1 MNSQFY
7 PIDAV
12 VPQLLQTLRQ
22 HRIVL
27 LSAQPGAGKT
37 TQIPL
42 ALLHEPWLIPKT
54 IIMLEPRRLAAR
66 AAARRMSDLLDEAV
80 GTTVGYRTRLDTKIS
95 PNTKLEVVTEGIL
108 TRILQHDPSL
118 QNYGLVIFDEFHE
131 RSLQADLGLA
141 FCLESQKVF
150 REDLRLLI
158 MSATLDIAAISQQL
172 KQAPV
177 ITCEGKMFPVE
188 TRYVGKPDLKNFA
201 RQVAQT
207 IHRLLKTEPGNLLI
221 FLPGAGEIRQVEQ
234 FLSKLP
240 LGPQILIAPL
250 FGDLSTHAQDQ
261 AILPPPAGWRKVVLS
276 TNIAESSLTI
286 EGIRLVVDTGLM
298 RVPRFDSR
306 SGMSRLT
313 TLTVS
318 QQSAEQRRGRAGR
331 LEPGLCVRFWSEAE
345 QHSFTP
351 RTAPEILDTDLTSLA
366 LELAQWGIHDPQELL
381 WLDPPPS
388 GAMTQARQLL
398 HSLGAFDA
406 QGHITDHGRSMADL
420 PMHPR
425 LAHMVLKGKGL
436 GAGALACDL
445 AAFLSERD
453 LFKGSTAREQAD
465 LRTRFD
471 VLYAGAHAQRD
482 TGSLDRG
489 TIKRI
494 RQVSQTW
501 QRTLHITTPRH
512 VPKQQINQ
520 MGALLALAYPDRIAQ
535 RQSNEARRYRLANG
549 RSARFHHPDP
559 LEHEEWLVIA
569 DLNGAPATALI
580 YMAVPIS
587 REDLITHCGDLIQST
602 DSVMWD
608 GSTQAVRSI
617 RQRRLGELI
626 LEVSRLPDPDPDL
639 VLTVLLEGL
648 RHRGLSCLP
657 WTPTLRNWQ
666 ARVQFLRRVTEPGS
680 AWPDVSDD
688 TLLHTL
694 NQWLGPYLTNLS
706 RLNQLKQIDLAW
718 PLQALLSPE
727 QRRTLDTL
735 APTHLNVPT
744 GSHIP
749 LDYLSGEIPVLAV
762 RLQEIFGQCDTPRL
776 VSGKVPV
783 LIHLLSPARR
793 PVQVT
798 QDLTSF
804 WATGYQAVKKELKGR
819 YPKHF
824 WPDDPLQARPT
835 RGIKKR

>member
-1 MNSQFY
+1 MKRQSY

-12 VPQLLQTLRQ
+12 VPQLQQTLRQ
-22 HRIVL
+22 QRIVL
-27 LSAQPGAGKT
+27 LTAQPGAGKT

-42 ALLHEPWLIPKT
+42 ALLQEPWLIPQT

-66 AAARRMSDLLDEAV
+66 AAARRMSDLLGEPV
-80 GTTVGYRTRLDTKIS
+80 GTTVGYRTRLDTKIG

-141 FCLESQKVF
+141 LCLESQKVF

-177 ITCEGKMFPVE
+177 ITCEGNMFPVE
-188 TRYVGKPDLKNFA
+188 TRYVGKPEDKNFA
-201 RQVAQT
+201 MQVAQT
-207 IHRLLKTEPGNLLI
+207 IHRLLMTEPGNLLV
-221 FLPGAGEIRQVEQ
+221 FLPGAGEIRRVERS
-234 FLSKLP
+234 LANLP
-240 LGPQILIAPL
+240 LGSQILIAPL
-250 FGDLSTHAQDQ
+250 YGDLSAQAQDQ

-345 QHSFTP
+345 QRTFTP
-351 RTAPEILDTDLTSLA
+351 RTAPEILDADLTSLA

-388 GAMTQARQLL
+388 GAMAQARQLL

-406 QGHITDHGRSMADL
+406 QGHITDHGRSMAEL

-445 AAFLSERD
+445 AASLGERD
-453 LFKGSTAREQAD
+453 LFKGSNAREHAD

-471 VLYAGAHAQRD
+471 VLYGGAQAQRD
-482 TGSLDRG
+482 AESLDRG
-489 TIKRI
+489 TIQRI

-501 QRTLHITTPRH
+501 QQTLHITTPRH
-512 VPKQQINQ
+512 VPKQQIDQ
-520 MGALLALAYPDRIAQ
+520 MGVLLALAYPDRIAQ
-535 RQSNEARRYRLANG
+535 RQSEGARRYRLANG
-549 RSARFHHPDP
+549 RSARFHYPDP

-569 DLNGAPATALI
+569 DLNGPPATALI
-580 YMAVPIS
+580 HMAVPIS
-587 REDLITHCGDLIQST
+587 LEDLMTHCGNLIQST

-608 GSTQAVRSI
+608 GATQAVRSI

-626 LEVSRLPDPDPDL
+626 LEESRLPDPDPDL

-648 RHRGLSCLP
+648 RNTGLSCLP
-657 WTPTLRNWQ
+657 LTPTLRNWQ

-680 AWPDVSDD
+680 PWPDVSDD

-694 NQWLGPYLTNLS
+694 DQWIGPYLTNIS
-706 RLNQLKQIDLAW
+706 SLNQLKRIDLAW
-718 PLQALLSPE
+718 PLQTLLSPE

-735 APTHLNVPT
+735 APTHLTVPT

-776 VSGKVPV
+776 VSGKIPV

-819 YPKHF
+819 YPRHF
-824 WPDDPLQARPT
+824 WPDDPLKAPPT

>member
-1 MNSQFY
+1 MKTLTY
-7 PIDAV
+7 PIDAI
-12 VPQLLQTLRQ
+12 VPQLQQILRQ
-22 HRIVL
+22 HPIVL
-27 LSAQPGAGKT
+27 LTAQPGAGKT

-42 ALLHEPWLIPKT
+42 ALLQEPWLIPKT

-66 AAARRMSDLLDEAV
+66 AAARRMSDLLGETV

-108 TRILQHDPSL
+108 TRMLQHDPSL
-118 QNYGLVIFDEFHE
+118 QHYGLVIFDEFHE

-141 FCLESQKVF
+141 LCLESQKVF

-158 MSATLDIAAISQQL
+158 MSATLDSAAISQQL

-177 ITCEGKMFPVE
+177 ISCEGKMFPVE
-188 TRYVGKPDLKNFA
+188 TRYVGKPEGKSFA
-201 RQVAQT
+201 MQVTHT
-207 IHRLLKTEPGNLLI
+207 IHRLLKTEQGNLLV
-221 FLPGAGEIRQVEQ
+221 FLPGAGEIRQVER
-234 FLSKLP
+234 LLADLP
-240 LGPQILIAPL
+240 LDPHTRIAPL
-250 FGDLSTHAQDQ
+250 YGDLSAQAQDQ

-286 EGIRLVVDTGLM
+286 EGIRLVIDTGLM
-298 RVPRFDSR
+298 RVPRFDAR
-306 SGMSRLT
+306 SGMSRLA

-331 LEPGLCVRFWSEAE
+331 LEPGLCIRFWSEAE
-345 QHSFTP
+345 QRTFTP
-351 RTAPEILDTDLTSLA
+351 RTTPEILDADLTSLV
-366 LELAQWGIHDPQELL
+366 LELSQWGNHDPQEFL

-388 GAMTQARQLL
+388 GAIARARQLL
-398 HSLGAFDA
+398 HSLGACDTH
-406 QGHITDHGRSMADL
+406 GHITDHGRAMADL

-425 LAHMVLKGKGL
+425 LAHMVLKGKAL
-436 GAGALACDL
+436 GVGALACDL
-445 AAFLSERD
+445 AAALSERN
-453 LFKGSTAREQAD
+453 LFKGSFAREHAD

-471 VLYAGAHAQRD
+471 MLYGGAPAQRN
-482 TGSLDRG
+482 TGALDMA
-489 TIKRI
+489 TIQRI
-494 RQVSQTW
+494 RQASQSW
-501 QRTLHITTPRH
+501 QRTLHITTPHH
-512 VPKQQINQ
+512 VPKQQIDQ
-520 MGALLALAYPDRIAQ
+520 LGVLLALAYPDRIAQ
-535 RQSNEARRYRLANG
+535 RQSDEDRRYRLANG

-559 LEHEEWLVIA
+559 LEDEEWLVIA

-580 YMAVPIS
+580 YMAAPIS
-587 REDLITHCGDLIQST
+587 REDLLSHCADLIQST

-608 GSTQAVRSI
+608 ASTQAVRSI
-617 RQRRLGELI
+617 RQQRLGELI
-626 LEVSRLPDPDPDL
+626 LEEGRLPDPDPDL
-639 VLTVLLEGL
+639 VLTALLDGL
-648 RHRGLSCLP
+648 RNTGLSCLP
-657 WTPTLRNWQ
+657 WNPTVRNWQ
-666 ARVQFLRRVTEPGS
+666 ARVQFLRRATEPGS

-688 TLLHTL
+688 TLLQTL
-694 NQWLGPYLTNLS
+694 DQWLGPFLINLS
-706 RLNQLKQIDLAW
+706 SLNQLKRIDLAW

-735 APTHLNVPT
+735 APTHLTVPT

-762 RLQEIFGQCDTPRL
+762 RLQELFGQCDTPRL
-776 VSGKVPV
+776 VNGRVPV

-804 WATGYQAVKKELKGR
+804 WKTGYTEVKKELKGR

-824 WPDDPLQARPT
+824 WPDDPLQAPPT

>member
-1 MNSQFY
+1 MNHQSY
-7 PIDAV
+7 PIDAI
-12 VPQLLQTLRQ
+12 VPQLQQTLRQ
-22 HRIVL
+22 QRIVL
-27 LSAQPGAGKT
+27 LTAQPGAGKT

-42 ALLHEPWLIPKT
+42 ALLHEPWVIPKS

-66 AAARRMSDLLDEAV
+66 AAARRMSHLLGEAV
-80 GTTVGYRTRLDTKIS
+80 GTTVGYRTRLDTRVS

-108 TRILQHDPSL
+108 TRMLQHDPSL
-118 QNYGLVIFDEFHE
+118 QHYGLVIFDEFHE

-141 FCLESQKVF
+141 LCLESQKVF

-158 MSATLDIAAISQQL
+158 MSATLDIATISQKL
-172 KQAPV
+172 NQAPV
-177 ITCEGKMFPVE
+177 ITCAGNMFPVE
-188 TRYVGKPDLKNFA
+188 TRYVGKPEGNKFVMA
-201 RQVAQT
+201 VAQT
-207 IHRLLKTEPGNLLI
+207 IHRLLMTEQGNLLV
-221 FLPGAGEIRQVEQ
+221 FLPGAGEIRQVER
-234 FLSKLP
+234 LLGNLP
-240 LGPQILIAPL
+240 LAPYTRIAPL
-250 FGDLSTHAQDQ
+250 YGDLSAQDQDQ
-261 AILPPPAGWRKVVLS
+261 AILAPPAGWRKVVLS

-286 EGIRLVVDTGLM
+286 EGIRIVVDTGLM
-298 RVPRFDSR
+298 RVPRFDPR

-313 TLTVS
+313 TMTVS

-345 QHSFTP
+345 QRTFTA
-351 RTAPEILDTDLTSLA
+351 RTAPEILDADLTSLA
-366 LELAQWGIHDPQELL
+366 LELAQWGIQNPQELL

-388 GAMTQARQLL
+388 GAMAQARRLL
-398 HSLGAFDA
+398 RSLGACDA
-406 QGHITDHGRSMADL
+406 HGRITDHGRSMADH

-425 LAHMVLKGKGL
+425 LAHMILKGKAL
-436 GAGALACDL
+436 GVGALACDL
-445 AAFLSERD
+445 AAALSERD
-453 LFKGSTAREQAD
+453 LFKGSIAREHAD

-471 VLYAGAHAQRD
+471 ILYGGAHVQRN
-482 TGSLDRG
+482 TGSLEMG
-489 TIKRI
+489 TIQRI
-494 RQVSQTW
+494 RQVSQSW

-512 VPKQQINQ
+512 VPKQQIDQ
-520 MGALLALAYPDRIAQ
+520 MGVLLALAYPDRIAQ
-535 RQSNEARRYRLANG
+535 RQSDGVRRYRLANG
-549 RSARFHHPDP
+549 RSVKFHYPDP

-569 DLNGAPATALI
+569 DLNGGPATALI
-580 YMAVPIS
+580 YMAAPIS
-587 REDLITHCGDLIQST
+587 HEDLISHCGDLIQAT

-626 LEVSRLPDPDPDL
+626 LDESRLPDPDPDL
-639 VLTVLLEGL
+639 VLTALLDGL
-648 RHRGLSCLP
+648 RNMGLSCLP
-657 WTPTLRNWQ
+657 WNQTLRNWQ
-666 ARVQFLRRVTEPGS
+666 ARVQFLRRATEPAS

-688 TLLHTL
+688 TLLQTL
-694 NQWLGPYLTNLS
+694 DQWLGPFLIHLS
-706 RLNQLKQIDLAW
+706 SLNQMKRIDLAW

-735 APTHLNVPT
+735 APTHLTVPT

-762 RLQEIFGQCDTPRL
+762 RLQELFGQCDTPRL
-776 VSGKVPV
+776 VYNRIPV

-798 QDLTSF
+798 QDLRSF
-804 WATGYQAVKKELKGR
+804 WTTGYQAVKKELKGR

-824 WPDDPLQARPT
+824 WPDDPLQAPPT

>member
-1 MNSQFY
+1 MKTHTY

-12 VPQLLQTLRQ
+12 FPQLQQSLRQ
-22 HRIVL
+22 HLIVL
-27 LSAQPGAGKT
+27 LTAQPGAGKT

-42 ALLHEPWLIPKT
+42 ALLQEPWLIPKT

-66 AAARRMSDLLDEAV
+66 AAARRMSDLLGETV

-108 TRILQHDPSL
+108 TRMLQHDPSL

-141 FCLESQKVF
+141 LCLESQKVF

-158 MSATLDIAAISQQL
+158 MSATLDSAAISQQL
-172 KQAPV
+172 RQAPV
-177 ITCEGKMFPVE
+177 ISCEGRMFPVE
-188 TRYVGKPDLKNFA
+188 TRYVGKPDGKNFA
-201 RQVAQT
+201 MQVAQS
-207 IHRLLKTEPGNLLI
+207 IHRLLKTEQGNLLV
-221 FLPGAGEIRQVEQ
+221 FLPGAGEIRQVER
-234 FLSKLP
+234 LLADLP
-240 LGPQILIAPL
+240 LGPHTRIAPL
-250 FGDLSTHAQDQ
+250 YGDLSAQAQDQ

-286 EGIRLVVDTGLM
+286 EGIRLVIDTGLM

-306 SGMSRLT
+306 SGMSRLA

-331 LEPGLCVRFWSEAE
+331 LEPGLCIRCWSEAE
-345 QHSFTP
+345 QRTFTP
-351 RTAPEILDTDLTSLA
+351 RTTPEILDADLTSLV
-366 LELAQWGIHDPQELL
+366 LELSLWGNHDPQELL

-388 GAMTQARQLL
+388 GAIAQARQLL
-398 HSLGAFDA
+398 HSLGACDTH
-406 QGHITDHGRSMADL
+406 GHITDHGRAMADL

-425 LAHMVLKGKGL
+425 LAHMVLNGKAL
-436 GAGALACDL
+436 GMGTLACDL
-445 AAFLSERD
+445 AAALSERN
-453 LFKGSTAREQAD
+453 LFKGSFAREHAD

-471 VLYAGAHAQRD
+471 MLYGGAPVQRN
-482 TGSLDRG
+482 TGSLDMT
-489 TIKRI
+489 TIQRI
-494 RQVSQTW
+494 RQASQSW
-501 QRTLHITTPRH
+501 QRTLHITTPHH
-512 VPKQQINQ
+512 VPKQQIDQ
-520 MGALLALAYPDRIAQ
+520 LGVLLALAYPDRIAQ
-535 RQSNEARRYRLANG
+535 RQSDEDRRYRLANG

-580 YMAVPIS
+580 YMAAPIS
-587 REDLITHCGDLIQST
+587 REDLLSHCGDLIQST

-626 LEVSRLPDPDPDL
+626 LEESRLPDPDPDL
-639 VLTVLLEGL
+639 VLTALLDGL
-648 RHRGLSCLP
+648 RNTGLSCLP
-657 WTPTLRNWQ
+657 WNPTLRNWQ
-666 ARVQFLRRVTEPGS
+666 ARVQFLRRATELGS

-688 TLLHTL
+688 TLLQTL
-694 NQWLGPYLTNLS
+694 DQWLGPFLSNLS
-706 RLNQLKQIDLAW
+706 SLNQLKRIDLAW

-735 APTHLNVPT
+735 APTHLTVPT

-749 LDYLSGEIPVLAV
+749 LDYLSGEIPILAV
-762 RLQEIFGQCDTPRL
+762 RLQELFGQCDTPRL
-776 VSGKVPV
+776 ANGRVPV

-804 WATGYQAVKKELKGR
+804 WKTGYTQVKKELKGR

-824 WPDDPLQARPT
+824 WPDDPLQAPPT
-835 RGIKKR
+835 RGIKKQ